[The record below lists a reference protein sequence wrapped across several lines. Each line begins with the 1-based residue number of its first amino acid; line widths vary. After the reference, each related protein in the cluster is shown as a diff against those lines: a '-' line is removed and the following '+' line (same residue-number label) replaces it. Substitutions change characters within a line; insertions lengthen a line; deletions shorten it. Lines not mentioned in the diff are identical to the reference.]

1 MSFDLEKE
9 EQEYRQYKASKTPEK
24 ENIRD
29 AVSGNV
35 SIADTDFSE
44 TPYRPVLRM
53 FSWSSAF
60 LGIFAYLFHRNQI
73 ERKKW
78 HKNGITFFLI
88 IGLLNIGF
96 GFITQPGDTMTHIM
110 ESDAGWIILN
120 LFLAF
125 FICRK
130 IKGNAARIT
139 LSILVWFVIQFV
151 TSFVRRKIGFDAFD
165 EGTALYWVTLIVNF
179 IIVGFVGQN
188 LFNQMKNS
196 DLEGTPQE
204 DELWKRRERYAVIV
218 GLFVWCVIGA
228 FYFGLGWGEGSVSLN
243 DDTKNSSEI
252 LEDNSSK
259 QTYLI
264 ENGIV
269 CDDAQG
275 IVAPDTLDDVDQIL
289 YLHNQIILKCGANQI
304 REKKIFDYYHL
315 SEYTARF
322 PQVAPSVKKYGAIL
336 YTYETTSGEL
346 AYIFAYKNDGP
357 IEPVEM
363 NDTLELRLEKED
375 LENYDFLTL
384 CSDKPGLFVNMK
396 NQRRVMD
403 CAKYLAAEIM
413 PTLGTYKLL
422 QEAFFA
428 ESGRFGNWTEIGME
442 SPTDH
447 FFQFEES
454 PNGIKVVVPK
464 DIRQCRAESSWLY
477 QAENVDGEIKFSIV
491 EPTNESCKNLF
502 DVNRL
507 GSK

>member
-9 EQEYRQYKASKTPEK
+9 EQEYRQYKASKTPKK
-24 ENIRD
+24 EDIRD
-29 AVSGNV
+29 AVSSSV
-35 SIADTDFSE
+35 SSANTDFSE

-88 IGLLNIGF
+88 VGLLNIGF

-130 IKGNAARIT
+130 IKGNAVRIT

-151 TSFVRRKIGFDAFD
+151 VSFARRKIGFEAFT
-165 EGTALYWVTLIVNF
+165 EGTTLYWIALIANF
-179 IIVGFVGQN
+179 IVVGFAGQK
-188 LFNQMKNS
+188 LFNEMQNP
-196 DLEGTPQE
+196 DLKGTPQF
-204 DELWKRRERYAVIV
+204 DEIWKHRERKALITGLIV
-218 GLFVWCVIGA
+218 WSLFFA
-228 FYFGLGWGEGSVSLN
+228 FYFGVGVGESSVPPN
-243 DDTKNSSEI
+243 VPIQETEEI
-252 LEDNSSK
+252 SRDK

-264 ENGIV
+264 EFGIV

-322 PQVAPSVKKYGAIL
+322 PQVAPSVKKYGTIL

-357 IEPVEM
+357 TEPIET
-363 NDTLELRLEKED
+363 NDTLVLRLEKED

-396 NQRRVMD
+396 NQRRVMN

-428 ESGRFGNWTEIGME
+428 ESGRFGNWAEIGMM
-442 SPTDH
+442 SPTEH
-447 FFQFEES
+447 FFQFVES

-464 DIRQCRAESSWLY
+464 DIRQCRAKSSWLY
-477 QAENVDGEIKFSIV
+477 QAENVDGEIKFNII
-491 EPTNESCKNLF
+491 EPTNESCKKLF
-502 DVNRL
+502 DVNRF